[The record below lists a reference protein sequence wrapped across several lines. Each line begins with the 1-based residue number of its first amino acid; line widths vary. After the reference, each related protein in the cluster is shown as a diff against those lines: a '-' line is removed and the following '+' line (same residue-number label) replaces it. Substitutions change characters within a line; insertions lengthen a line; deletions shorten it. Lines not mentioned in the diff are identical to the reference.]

1 MDPNP
6 QAGKPVD
13 ALVERYAGMKEEITE
28 IRAKA
33 SSSDRSVTV
42 VAGPGGSV
50 LDVQLTEQALRTG
63 SGRVLSSSIMSAL
76 RIAVADAAK
85 QQATIVARYA
95 GNSNVVAK
103 VMAAQQEILGDKI
116 AAGEQEQE
124 RLGGQQ
130 QGGGDYLRLYGSGE

>member
-1 MDPNP
+1 
-6 QAGKPVD
+6 
-13 ALVERYAGMKEEITE
+13 
-28 IRAKA
+28 
-33 SSSDRSVTV
+33 
-42 VAGPGGSV
+42 
-50 LDVQLTEQALRTG
+50 
-63 SGRVLSSSIMSAL
+63 MSAL